1 MTQDQY
7 NKAGQILEQIS
18 KLKRLRGRI
27 FDTYEKRKTDK
38 ELSEVLDDCLNV
50 VDVLIEIDEK
60 KFKEI

>member
-7 NKAGQILEQIS
+7 NRAGQILEQIS